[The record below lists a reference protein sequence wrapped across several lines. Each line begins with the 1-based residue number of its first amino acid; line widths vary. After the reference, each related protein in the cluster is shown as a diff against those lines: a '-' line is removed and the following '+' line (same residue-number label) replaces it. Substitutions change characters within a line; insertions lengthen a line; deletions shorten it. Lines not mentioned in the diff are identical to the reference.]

1 MQRAA
6 WVAASMLVTAAAVAA
21 EPNVEPAVAGAS
33 ASPTTAASAAD
44 SVTSPD
50 AGPTISAIWLEQD
63 WYQTHT
69 GFTTYYNCDGL
80 RDKVKYLL
88 RQLGVRD
95 DLKVFSTGCTSDTG
109 VEQFPR
115 LRIKVAAAVEATPER
130 LAALEAKREQIE
142 LIAKVNEK
150 RPDFDQVSLQFAARK
165 RMVEFRD
172 KRGSPVEAGDC
183 EFMETFADEVVP
195 RIGAR
200 VVERDIRC
208 TPHQVAMNSI
218 RLVVEVL
225 EPVPPPAE

>member
-1 MQRAA
+1 MHRAA
-6 WVAASMLVTAAAVAA
+6 WLAASMLVAAVAVAA
-21 EPNVEPAVAGAS
+21 EPNVDPAVAGA
-33 ASPTTAASAAD
+33 AGSPSTAD
-44 SVTSPD
+44 SVTSPET
-50 AGPTISAIWLEQD
+50 GQTVSAIWLEQD

-115 LRIKVAAAVEATPER
+115 LRIKVASAVEATPER
-130 LAALEAKREQIE
+130 LAALEARREQIE

-150 RPDFDQVSLQFAARK
+150 RPDFDEASLQFAARK
-165 RMVEFRD
+165 RTVEFRD
-172 KRGSPVEAGDC
+172 KRGTPVEVGDC

-200 VVERDIRC
+200 IVERDIRC

-218 RLVVEVL
+218 LLVVEVL
-225 EPVPPPAE
+225 EPAPPPAE